1 MKVPTKY
8 VVIGGV
14 ILALVLAGVVSYYA
28 SGAPDGLQH
37 VAGEKG
43 FLGNA
48 KEHGSAGSPLAGY
61 GTKGIDND
69 RLSGGLAG
77 VVGTLVVLLVAGGL
91 TLLVRR
97 RKQR

>member
-43 FLGNA
+43 FLSNA

-77 VVGTLVVLLVAGGL
+77 VVGTLVVLLIAGGL